1 MTRFETNDANVR
13 SDMCNR
19 IKNSFPKKVADEI
32 QNIKEIF
39 ALVGIIISD
48 RDIGI
53 ANSRTAEQM
62 VEFFIMRQP
71 EPDNADPIKAH
82 HVIKLGFLPEVAEHI
97 ATEANAITSKSSVRE
112 QIAFV
117 ACRGLEERFNDY
129 LDKKYGPKICTN
141 EMSE

>member
-1 MTRFETNDANVR
+1 MDTNWSKVIRNGLFIEEIPMEFRDIYICRDALRWAKTRFKTNDANVR

-53 ANSRTAEQM
+53 ADSRTDA
-62 VEFFIMRQP
+62 
-71 EPDNADPIKAH
+71 
-82 HVIKLGFLPEVAEHI
+82 
-97 ATEANAITSKSSVRE
+97 
-112 QIAFV
+112 
-117 ACRGLEERFNDY
+117 
-129 LDKKYGPKICTN
+129 
-141 EMSE
+141 